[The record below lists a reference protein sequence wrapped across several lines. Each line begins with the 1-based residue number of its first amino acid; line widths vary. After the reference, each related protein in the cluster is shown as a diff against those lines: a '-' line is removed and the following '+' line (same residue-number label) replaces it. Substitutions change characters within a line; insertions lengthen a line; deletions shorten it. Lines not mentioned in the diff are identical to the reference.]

1 MAAEELSDAGMADI
15 IRALEVI
22 HSPTSTNELR
32 KEALTFVE
40 SLKDND
46 AAARNGFLLASRTDH
61 APVVRYFGLTLL
73 DHVLRHLPFTNS
85 DDAVNI
91 RSMILQLAENTRA
104 EEPNYFRNKIPQ
116 LWSEAAKKS
125 WGLDWMDMDAALV
138 KFWGASLVHN
148 ELVLSVLETLS
159 EDVFFREDTVS
170 SLRGSELNRAL
181 VEIFTPAAIV
191 EQINPDNK
199 TNATL
204 RCGQEGWL
212 VRICEFLDNCVQNVS
227 SSSQARDAAV
237 KALTT
242 LRSALSW
249 SIYKAVVASQV
260 VSSIFRALTCQDDQ
274 VLLAAVEALHSLYG
288 RNNMGNEDS
297 HGLVCLI
304 FEPDYLNTLQN
315 LYHWSIVGPDDADEP
330 KYLISK
336 KLSEMV
342 SYIAGCLEDDKFLQ
356 NTMNRLDLPL
366 FFNFMVNIMQH
377 QSLIVSIPVLHLW
390 SRLLAISK
398 IGRSDFVLTLTPS
411 FLNICTQRLIRW
423 ESLPADSEDPTVQF
437 LSEDIDT
444 LPERHAFVGNYRRYC
459 SSVIET
465 ITKNRPQ
472 DAVREI
478 LGRVDENLN
487 NLYNGLEPFHM
498 STFSKSAI
506 QLMRADAQFAVVEAV
521 VKGFNKWLD
530 SHGKAPQHDEQ
541 ERSELEFAM
550 ENWASNLMQ
559 RSFDDPVLKQRVI
572 KLVVDIS
579 SRALDNHPAFALKV
593 LEHILMTRLPD
604 QPGYPAYSE
613 AVKELHG
620 LASHELRR
628 LAIRYADYFS
638 TFYDLLEP
646 KIREITQANRV
657 DDKLQMELTSILL
670 IIMQRASNIDPNLRQ
685 QRLGAFLEPIREA
698 WQDEAFRQTS
708 SSFDGFC
715 RLLGLE
721 NVGSYMQA
729 KQAYK
734 FADWSEVILD
744 EEGKVMLPLRGTKTM
759 LAVSTDRLKK
769 TSPAYSVGCDMWQDL
784 IPQIL
789 PTLLQLV
796 THAHAFHNPGNWAV
810 SDEMRAVVER
820 ILTDRFWQA
829 GISSGSRDDFYA
841 RITAS
846 KATME
851 GFASSVRGK
860 IRAVRESCY
869 SMLFSMS
876 RMRDQFYGFAELP
889 GPLSQ
894 ALFKDSEHLS
904 SHQYS
909 VLLNISRC
917 LIDDC
922 PVQYRSH
929 FLPPMLATLFGSIDR
944 KITTEWQLIEQRK
957 HGVSDGDLTD
967 EMKSESVLRQLTYSA
982 VIMVA
987 SLFDP
992 QRGGMINKTRT
1003 MEKHPLRQESRGA
1016 QESRDSEELMLIDN
1030 PDPDGTES
1038 DPSAPQPTP
1047 EISDSIRHFVL
1058 SSPEIFEPLML
1069 FCTHALSMRDTRCC
1083 SIITR
1088 VIRSILADFAPP
1100 NNSDTTVTI
1109 REFICTEVLKAC
1121 ITSVHEPYFVDMQ
1134 KDLAQLI
1141 ASIWVLYGFASETP
1155 KSVLLSLPGITEQ
1168 KFAQTEAAL
1177 QRCTSP
1183 RQQRALILDLLEPL
1197 RGVSIAE
1204 QGKIL
1209 GSREERRKARSALQE
1224 RYMTNEMETQ
1234 QETQRVDINDGPDL
1248 SGVADMFG

>member
-85 DDAVNI
+85 EDAINI

-125 WGLDWMDMDAALV
+125 WGLDWMDMDTALV
-138 KFWGASLVHN
+138 KFWGSSLVHN

-204 RCGQEGWL
+204 RCGDEGWL
-212 VRICEFLDNCVQNVS
+212 VRICEFLDNCVQNAS

-315 LYHWSIVGPDDADEP
+315 LYQWSIVEPDDTDEP

-377 QSLIVSIPVLHLW
+377 RSLIVSIPVLHLW

-398 IGRSDFVLTLTPS
+398 IGRSDFVLSLTPS
-411 FLNICTQRLIRW
+411 FLNICTQRLTRW
-423 ESLPADSEDPTVQF
+423 ESLPSDSEDPTVQF
-437 LSEDIDT
+437 LTDDIDT

-478 LGRVDENLN
+478 LGRVDDNLN
-487 NLYNGLEPFHM
+487 NLYNGLEPFNM
-498 STFSKSAI
+498 STFNKSAI
-506 QLMRADAQFAVVEAV
+506 SLMRADAQFAVVEAV

-530 SHGKAPQHDEQ
+530 SHGKAPQNDEQ
-541 ERSELEFAM
+541 ERSELEFAL

-698 WQDEAFRQTS
+698 WQDESFRQTS

-715 RLLGLE
+715 RMLGLE

-744 EEGKVMLPLRGTKTM
+744 EEGKVVQEEMTRKFQMLPLRGTKTM

-769 TSPAYSVGCDMWQDL
+769 TSPAYSVGCDMWRDL

-904 SHQYS
+904 SHHTAATS
-909 VLLNISRC
+909 
-917 LIDDC
+917 
-922 PVQYRSH
+922 
-929 FLPPMLATLFGSIDR
+929 FPPMLATLFGSIDR

-957 HGVSDGDLTD
+957 NGVSDGDLTD

-992 QRGGMINKTRT
+992 QRG
-1003 MEKHPLRQESRGA
+1003 
-1016 QESRDSEELMLIDN
+1016 
-1030 PDPDGTES
+1030 DPDGTES

-1047 EISDSIRHFVL
+1047 ELSDSIRHFVL

-1100 NNSDTTVTI
+1100 NNSATTMTI

-1168 KFAQTEAAL
+1168 KFVQTEAAL

-1234 QETQRVDINDGPDL
+1234 QESQRVDINDGPDL

>member
-1 MAAEELSDAGMADI
+1 MAAEELSEAGMADI

-22 HSPTSTNELR
+22 HSPASTNELR
-32 KEALTFVE
+32 KQALSFVE
-40 SLKDND
+40 SLKEAD
-46 AAARNGFLLASRTDH
+46 AAARNGFLLASRADH

-73 DHVLRHLPFTNS
+73 DHVLRHLSFTNAEES
-85 DDAVNI
+85 ANL
-91 RSMILQLAENTRA
+91 RSMILQLAENVRP
-104 EEPNYFRNKIPQ
+104 EDPNYLRNKIPQ

-125 WGLDWMDMDAALV
+125 WGLDWIDMDAALV
-138 KFWGASLVHN
+138 KFWGSSLVHN
-148 ELVLSVLETLS
+148 ELVLAVLETLS

-191 EQINPDNK
+191 EQINPDKN
-199 TNATL
+199 TNAAL

-212 VRICEFLDNCVQNVS
+212 VRICEFLDNCIQNVS
-227 SSSQARDAAV
+227 SSPQARNAAI
-237 KALTT
+237 KALTA
-242 LRSALSW
+242 LRSAFSW
-249 SIYKAVVASQV
+249 SIYKAVTASQA
-260 VSSIFRALTCQDDQ
+260 VSGVFRALTCQDEQ
-274 VLLAAVEALHSLYG
+274 VLLAAIEALHALYG

-297 HGLVCLI
+297 HGLLCLI
-304 FEPDYLNTLQN
+304 FEADYLNTLQN
-315 LYHWSIVGPDDADEP
+315 LYQWSIVGPDDVDEP

-342 SYIAGCLEDDKFLQ
+342 SYVAGSLEDDRFLRD
-356 NTMNRLDLPL
+356 TMHRLDLPS
-366 FFNFMVNIMQH
+366 FFNFMIIIMQH
-377 QSLIVSIPVLHLW
+377 QSLTVSIPVLHLW
-390 SRLLAISK
+390 SRLLPIQK
-398 IGRSDFVLTLTPS
+398 IGTLDFVVSQTPS

-423 ESLPADSEDPTVQF
+423 ESLPTDSEDPTVQF
-437 LSEDIDT
+437 LVEDIDT
-444 LPERHAFVGNYRRYC
+444 TPERHAFVGNYRRYC
-459 SSVIET
+459 SSIIES
-465 ITKNRPQ
+465 ITLKRPQ

-478 LGRVDENLN
+478 LSRVDENLN
-487 NLYNGLEPFHM
+487 NLYDGVEPFSM
-498 STFSKSAI
+498 QTFSKSAI
-506 QLMRADAQFAVVEAV
+506 SLMRADAQFAVVEAV
-521 VKGFNKWLD
+521 IKGYNKWVE
-530 SHGKAPQHDEQ
+530 SHGKTPQRDEQ
-541 ERSELEFAM
+541 ERRELEVAV
-550 ENWASNLMQ
+550 ENWASTLMQ
-559 RSFDDPVLKQRVI
+559 RSFEDPVLKQRVI

-604 QPGYPAYSE
+604 QPSHPVYSE

-646 KIREITQANRV
+646 KITEITLANQV
-657 DDKLQMELTSILL
+657 DDKLKMELSSILV
-670 IIMQRASNIDPNLRQ
+670 IIMQRANNIDPNLRQ
-685 QRLGAFLEPIREA
+685 SRLTSFLEPIRES
-698 WQDEAFRQTS
+698 WQDAEFRRMC

-715 RLLGLE
+715 SMLGLE

-729 KQAYK
+729 KQAHRL
-734 FADWSEVILD
+734 ADWADVILD
-744 EEGKVMLPLRGTKTM
+744 AEGKNVQEEMTRKFQMLPLRGTKTM
-759 LAVSTDRLKK
+759 LAVSTDKLKK
-769 TSPAYSVGCDMWQDL
+769 SAPAYQVACDMWQDL

-789 PTLLQLV
+789 PTLLQLLS
-796 THAHAFHNPGNWAV
+796 HAHAFHNPSNWAV
-810 SDEMRAVVER
+810 SDDMRAVVER

-829 GISSGSRDDFYA
+829 GISSGSRDEFYA
-841 RITAS
+841 KITAS
-846 KATME
+846 KATLE

-876 RMRDQFYGFAELP
+876 RMRHQFYGFAELP
-889 GPLSQ
+889 GPLSE
-894 ALFKDSEHLS
+894 ALFKDAEHLS

-922 PVQYRSH
+922 PVQYRSL
-929 FLPPMLATLFGSIDR
+929 FLPPMLSTLFRSIDT
-944 KITTEWQLIEQRK
+944 KITTEWELIEQRK
-957 HGVSDGDLTD
+957 NGLSDGDLTD

-992 QRGGMINKTRT
+992 QRG
-1003 MEKHPLRQESRGA
+1003 
-1016 QESRDSEELMLIDN
+1016 
-1030 PDPDGTES
+1030 DPDRTET

-1047 EISDSIRHFVL
+1047 DQSDSIRHFVL
-1058 SSPEIFEPLML
+1058 SSPEIFEPVML
-1069 FCTHALSMRDTRCC
+1069 FCTHALRMRDTRCC

-1088 VIRSILADFAPP
+1088 VVRSILADFAPP
-1100 NNSDTTVTI
+1100 NNSPTTATI
-1109 REFICTEVLKAC
+1109 REFICTDVLQAC
-1121 ITSVHEPYFVDMQ
+1121 ITSVHESYFVDMQ

-1141 ASIWVLYGFASETP
+1141 AAIWVLYGTVSQTP
-1155 KSVLLSLPGITEQ
+1155 RSTFLSLPGITEE
-1168 KFAQTEAAL
+1168 KVAHTETAL
-1177 QRCTSP
+1177 QRCVSP
-1183 RQQRALILDLLEPL
+1183 RQQRALILELLEPL
-1197 RGVSIAE
+1197 RGVSVAE

-1209 GSREERRKARSALQE
+1209 GSREERRKARTALQE

-1234 QETQRVDINDGPDL
+1234 QENHRVDINDGPDL

>member
-1 MAAEELSDAGMADI
+1 MTTEDLSEAGLADI
-15 IRALEVI
+15 IRALEAI
-22 HSPTSTNELR
+22 HSPASSNELR
-32 KEALTFVE
+32 KEALSFVE
-40 SLKDND
+40 SLKNSD
-46 AAARNGFLLASRTDH
+46 AAARNGFLLASRADH
-61 APVVRYFGLTLL
+61 AYVVRYFGLTLL
-73 DHVLRHLPFTNS
+73 DHVLRHMSFSTTASNTEES
-85 DDAVNI
+85 ANV
-91 RSMILQLAENTRA
+91 RSMILQLAENIRPEDPA
-104 EEPNYFRNKIPQ
+104 YFRNKIPQ

-125 WGLDWMDMDAALV
+125 WTLDWVDMDQSLV
-138 KFWGASLVHN
+138 KFWGSSLVHN
-148 ELVLSVLETLS
+148 ELVLAVLETLS

-191 EQINPDNK
+191 EQINPDKNRS
-199 TNATL
+199 AE
-204 RCGQEGWL
+204 RCGDEGWL
-212 VRICEFLDNCVQNVS
+212 VRICEFLDNCIQNAS
-227 SSSQARDAAV
+227 SSTQARDSAV

-260 VSSIFRALTCQDDQ
+260 VSAIFRSLTCQDEQ
-274 VLLAAVEALHSLYG
+274 VLLAGIEALHALYG
-288 RNNMGNEDS
+288 RSNMGNEES
-297 HGLVCLI
+297 QALVCLL
-304 FEPDYLNTLQN
+304 FEAEYLSTLQS
-315 LYHWSIVGPDDADEP
+315 LYQWSIVGPDDIDEP

-342 SYIAGCLEDDKFLQ
+342 SYVAGCLEDDRLLRD
-356 NTMNRLDLPL
+356 TMHRLDLPT
-366 FFNFMVNIMQH
+366 FFNFMVNIMRH
-377 QSLIVSIPVLHLW
+377 ESLTVSIPVLHLW
-390 SRLLAISK
+390 SRLLAINK
-398 IGRSDFVLTLTPS
+398 IGRLDFVVAQTPNL
-411 FLNICTQRLIRW
+411 LNICTQRLIRW
-423 ESLPADSEDPTVQF
+423 ESLPTDSDNPTVQF
-437 LSEDIDT
+437 LVEDIDT
-444 LPERHAFVGNYRRYC
+444 IPERHAFVGNYRRYC
-459 SSVIET
+459 SSIIET
-465 ITKNRPQ
+465 ITFKRPHE
-472 DAVREI
+472 AVTEI
-478 LGRVDENLN
+478 LGRVDGNLD
-487 NLYNGLEPFHM
+487 NLYNGAEPFSM
-498 STFSKSAI
+498 ETFNKSSVP
-506 QLMRADAQFAVVEAV
+506 LMRADAQFAVVEAV
-521 VKGFNKWLD
+521 IKGYHKWIEA
-530 SHGKAPQHDEQ
+530 HGKSPQQDEQ
-541 ERSELEFAM
+541 ERNGLEFAV
-550 ENWASNLMQ
+550 ENWASSLIQ
-559 RSFDDPVLKQRVI
+559 RSYDDPVMKQRVI
-572 KLVVDIS
+572 KVVVDVS

-593 LEHILMTRLPD
+593 LEHILMTRLQDRPEF
-604 QPGYPAYSE
+604 PAYSE

-670 IIMQRASNIDPNLRQ
+670 IIMQRANNIDPNLRIS
-685 QRLGAFLEPIREA
+685 RLASFLEPIREA
-698 WQDEAFRQTS
+698 WQDEEFCRMS
-708 SSFDGFC
+708 SSFEGFC
-715 RLLGLE
+715 SMLGLE

-729 KQAYK
+729 LQAHKLSDWASAPLDSEGRIVQEEMTKK
-734 FADWSEVILD
+734 FQ
-744 EEGKVMLPLRGTKTM
+744 MLPLRGTKTM
-759 LAVSTDRLKK
+759 LAVSTDKLK
-769 TSPAYSVGCDMWQDL
+769 TSSPAYAIACNMWHDL
-784 IPQIL
+784 VPQIL
-789 PTLLQLV
+789 RTLLPLLSNV
-796 THAHAFHNPGNWAV
+796 HAFHNPSNWTV
-810 SDEMRAVVER
+810 GDEMRAVVER

-846 KATME
+846 KSTIE

-876 RMRDQFYGFAELP
+876 RMRHQFYGYAELP
-889 GPLSQ
+889 GPLSE
-894 ALFKDSEHLS
+894 ALFKDAEHLS

-922 PVQYRSH
+922 PVQYRSQ
-929 FLPPMLATLFGSIDR
+929 FLPPMLSTLFRSIDR
-944 KITTEWQLIEQRK
+944 KITTEWEIIEDRK
-957 HGVSDGDLTD
+957 NGLADGDLTD

-992 QRGGMINKTRT
+992 QRG
-1003 MEKHPLRQESRGA
+1003 
-1016 QESRDSEELMLIDN
+1016 
-1030 PDPDGTES
+1030 DPDRAEA
-1038 DPSAPQPTP
+1038 DPSAPQSTP
-1047 EISDSIRHFVL
+1047 DPSDSIRHFVL

-1069 FCTHALSMRDTRCC
+1069 FCTHALRMRDTRCC

-1088 VIRSILADFAPP
+1088 VIRSILPDFAPP
-1100 NNSDTTVTI
+1100 HDSQTTLTI
-1109 REFICTEVLKAC
+1109 REFICTDVLKAC

-1141 ASIWVLYGFASETP
+1141 ASIWVLYGVETSTP
-1155 KSVLLSLPGITEQ
+1155 RSIFLTLPGITED
-1168 KFAQTEAAL
+1168 KLAQTENQL
-1177 QRCTSP
+1177 HRCASP
-1183 RQQRALILDLLEPL
+1183 RQQRALVLELLESL

-1234 QETQRVDINDGPDL
+1234 QSNHRVDINDGPDL